1 MKAKK
6 FLLSP
11 TTKTIKSIPDLSSG
25 RQWTSSHALAPDDYA
40 IEVVLKIIQD
50 GHIRA
55 GWSFRNDKPTIYGP
69 RAACCLTEMP
79 LYSLIEYAASRRN
92 DSVDT
97 YAIGLLKNE
106 FFAAGGRPV
115 IYGLS
120 GPHREFST
128 PLPFPPHYR
137 WPRKLHP
144 DCGISEAE
152 QYRYVAMN
160 LGASRHIDWS
170 HEREWRWADVRDECS
185 CPGIPVWLR
194 DEPIQFSQAIIIVRK
209 TSEAKHVM
217 NQIKQL
223 FDAGHHNYDYPYNRE
238 LLSNTRILALEDIV
252 KKGSKRLIRLDDLPV
267 SKLQLF
273 KRPRASAQLC
283 SEVQVALKAASAAA
297 KTAAANADDSIPD
310 VCGFA
315 HVTVLDPQS
324 EFVSALFKLKKVRVY
339 GGVGYVIR
347 DIDTGSS
354 QALRVQ
360 EAAAEAAM
368 QVLKQHFPDV
378 RFGLHTQ
385 WN

>member
-1 MKAKK
+1 
-6 FLLSP
+6 
-11 TTKTIKSIPDLSSG
+11 
-25 RQWTSSHALAPDDYA
+25 
-40 IEVVLKIIQD
+40 
-50 GHIRA
+50 
-55 GWSFRNDKPTIYGP
+55 
-69 RAACCLTEMP
+69 
-79 LYSLIEYAASRRN
+79 
-92 DSVDT
+92 
-97 YAIGLLKNE
+97 
-106 FFAAGGRPV
+106 
-115 IYGLS
+115 
-120 GPHREFST
+120 
-128 PLPFPPHYR
+128 
-137 WPRKLHP
+137 
-144 DCGISEAE
+144 
-152 QYRYVAMN
+152 MN

-209 TSEAKHVM
+209 TSEAKRVM
-217 NQIKQL
+217 NQIKEL

-252 KKGSKRLIRLDDLPV
+252 KKGNKRLIRLDDLPV

-283 SEVQVALKAASAAA
+283 SEVHVALKAASAAA

-315 HVTVLDPQS
+315 HVTVLDPKS
-324 EFVSALFKLKKVRVY
+324 EFVSALLKLKKVRVY

-347 DIDTGSS
+347 DIDIGSS